1 MCSGKQYY
9 LVEYVGENNLL
20 NKMSMRENHNV
31 NEGERITNF
40 KYFLKMCFVN
50 SMDSQIPFLVSTLTK
65 QLYNFFKNYF

>member
-40 KYFLKMCFVN
+40 KYFFKMCFVN